1 VRQKKK
7 PLARKPEVD
16 READPRKAYARR
28 NALEPQ
34 VMMPHRSDMPLARP
48 EKDEVVVPAMVTGK
62 SLISGRH

>member
-7 PLARKPEVD
+7 PLARKPDVD
-16 READPRKAYARR
+16 RETDPRKAYSRR

-34 VMMPHRSDMPLARP
+34 VMMPHRADMPLARP
-48 EKDEVVVPAMVTGK
+48 AKDEVVVPAMVTGK